1 MSAPDYRMSEPEV
14 WDAIATERSTLL
26 HLLEE
31 LPESDW
37 SRPSLCS
44 GWQVR
49 DVAAHV
55 ALAPASRPLPVL
67 LDLLRAGGDFDRMVD
82 VTARRAG
89 ARSREQILHGLRT
102 AVRSRRLAPGTSPR
116 VALLDALVHTQD
128 VTLPLGIDHPVPT
141 VPGREAAE
149 RVWAV
154 SFPFRARRRL
164 AGFRL
169 TATDISWQR
178 GDGPPVTGP
187 IGAVLL
193 LLTGRPAALARL
205 SGSGVAHVTAALPPL
220 PQEGPS

>member
-1 MSAPDYRMSEPEV
+1 MGAPDYRMTEPEV
-14 WDAIATERSTLL
+14 WDAVATERSALL
-26 HLLEE
+26 HLLEG

-37 SRPSLCS
+37 SRPSLCE
-44 GWQVR
+44 GWRVR

-67 LDLLRAGGDFDRMVD
+67 LDLVRAHGDFDRMVD

-89 ARSREQILHGLRT
+89 AGSREQILDSLRA

-116 VALLDALVHTQD
+116 VALLDAVVHLQD
-128 VTLPLGIDHPVPT
+128 VALPLGIDHPVPT

-169 TATDISWQR
+169 VATDTSWQR
-178 GDGPPVTGP
+178 GAGQPVSGP
-187 IGAVLL
+187 IGALLL

-205 SGSGVAHVTAALPPL
+205 DGSGVAHLAGALPPRTE
-220 PQEGPS
+220 EGPP